1 MPDLFPLPHTK
12 KYQAE
17 REVEIN
23 VLSPADIKEV
33 WWLCVLCRVKTIVFA
48 RENTLTHRQTYKIF
62 VCVFVRGFVLVHSN
76 NQIVC
81 VFSSEV
87 LFWFILIIK

>member
-33 WWLCVLCRVKTIVFA
+33 WWLCVLRRLKTLVLA
-48 RENTLTHRQTYKIF
+48 RENTLTHRHKHIKIL
-62 VCVFVRGFVLVHSN
+62 CVFWSD
-76 NQIVC
+76 
-81 VFSSEV
+81 VFRR
-87 LFWFILIIK
+87 FILIIKYCVCFCQSFCFGSF

>member
-33 WWLCVLCRVKTIVFA
+33 WLCVLRRVKTLVLA
-48 RENTLTHRQTYKIF
+48 RENTLTHRQTPALALSLTAPFALTLHNPYLRF
-62 VCVFVRGFVLVHSN
+62 LSLSTWPRLT
-76 NQIVC
+76 
-81 VFSSEV
+81 
-87 LFWFILIIK
+87 

>member
-33 WWLCVLCRVKTIVFA
+33 WWLCVLCRVKTIVLA
-48 RENTLTHRQTYKIF
+48 RENALTHRQTSQKF
-62 VCVFVRGFVLVHSN
+62 VCFGQRFRVGSF
-76 NQIVC
+76 
-81 VFSSEV
+81 
-87 LFWFILIIK
+87 